1 MSSGGDSGGLMSSAG
16 LVRYFD
22 AEDRNAVTIN
32 PKTVIA
38 FCLLFGI
45 FIQLLTMTIV

>member
-1 MSSGGDSGGLMSSAG
+1 MSSGGGSGGLMSSAG

-22 AEDRNAVTIN
+22 AEDRNAITIN

-45 FIQLLTMTIV
+45 FIQLLSLTLG